1 MQIKI
6 VQEINWNF
14 LFFKFQYSKI
24 IWKSELKQLMKE
36 QQISEVEQEMLLPY
50 LGYLTIA
57 GEEVG
62 FPKLKVWKK

>member
-1 MQIKI
+1 M
-6 VQEINWNF
+6 
-14 LFFKFQYSKI
+14 FFKFQYSKI